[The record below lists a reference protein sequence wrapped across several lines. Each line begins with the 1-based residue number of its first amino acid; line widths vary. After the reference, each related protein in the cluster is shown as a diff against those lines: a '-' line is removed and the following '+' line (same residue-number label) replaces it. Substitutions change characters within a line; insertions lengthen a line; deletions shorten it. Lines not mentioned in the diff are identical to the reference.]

1 MTHFA
6 LLCMWVAAIGGWSGT
21 FYCYNCGTTGKTPD
35 TNVII
40 RLMIMSI
47 VALAFGSVIYSLIQA
62 TVFSGR
68 RLY

>member
-6 LLCMWVAAIGGWSGT
+6 LLCMWVSAISGWAGA
-21 FYCYNCGTTGKTPD
+21 FYCYNCGITGKAPSAQF
-35 TNVII
+35 II
-40 RLMIMSI
+40 RLMIASI
-47 VALAFGSVIYSLIQA
+47 VALAFGSIIYSLIQA